1 MCMLL
6 TQRALYARIDSDLAA
21 HTCFSDASSAQ
32 RKVVTECCSKSQTEN
47 RSDQSAN

>member
-6 TQRALYARIDSDLAA
+6 TQRAFYACIDSEIAA
-21 HTCFSDASSAQ
+21 HMCFSDASSAQ

-47 RSDQSAN
+47 LSDQFAN